1 MKPVAGGGQAIIAID
16 ASVLINFLRIDRTDL
31 LAGHS
36 RDFLATDCAASEI
49 ADRYPDQQQRFAK
62 ALKTGTIAE
71 ARVARK
77 SFGFS
82 HPYSTPDAFGAGEC
96 PAIAIAVHR
105 GYILAI
111 DDRLAAKHALRID
124 ATIRII

>member
-49 ADRYPDQQQRFAK
+49 ADRYPDQQQRFAN

-71 ARVARK
+71 ARVA
-77 SFGFS
+77 
-82 HPYSTPDAFGAGEC
+82 AQEE
-96 PAIAIAVHR
+96 
-105 GYILAI
+105 
-111 DDRLAAKHALRID
+111 LRIF
-124 ATIRII
+124 ASLLHAGRLWCWRMPRHRYRRTSWLHSCNR